1 MMIDETNATSIVN
14 VNVIAFPAR
23 APLVGGRQLHF
34 LFSVRQVVDVLRQV
48 DSQSITSEQHY
59 FHGIAKW
66 RGRVV
71 PVICLEECLGLR
83 IAKNGMPLRT
93 IVIRGAQQCDTGEMK
108 DLYAIC
114 KIGAAVRQ
122 YQLPITCKP
131 VTPPKKLPGIDFLK
145 GVYAMDEYLFMV
157 INIESILADF
167 NIGDIKEA
175 AGVV

>member
-1 MMIDETNATSIVN
+1 MTTETNLTSAVN
-14 VNVIAFPAR
+14 ANVIAFPAR
-23 APLVGGRQLHF
+23 APLVSGRQLHF

-48 DSQSITSEQHY
+48 DSQPITSDQHY

-71 PVICLEECLGLR
+71 PVIGLEECLGLR
-83 IAKNGMPLRT
+83 IVKNGMPLRT
-93 IVIRGAQQCDTGEMK
+93 IVIRGAKQCVTGEVK

-114 KIGAAVRQ
+114 KLGAAVRQ
-122 YQLPITCKP
+122 YQLPIACRP
-131 VTPPKKLPGIDFLK
+131 VTPPQKLPGVDFLK

-157 INIESILADF
+157 INMEGLLADF
-167 NIGDIKEA
+167 NIGDIKET